1 MAGGGESRTGG
12 LASRGGLPAPGNPG
26 ESVLRICK
34 YFFRIRNPELR
45 IRIHE
50 AYWDTG
56 SELYV
61 FIGQLL
67 KLNWL
72 YTELGDFLPVHYT
85 PIFTPQT
92 VGGFINNILAH
103 HD

>member
-1 MAGGGESRTGG
+1 MLKS
-12 LASRGGLPAPGNPG
+12 
-26 ESVLRICK
+26 K
-34 YFFRIRNPELR
+34 YIPWTLFKIKTRF
-45 IRIHE
+45 
-50 AYWDTG
+50 YWDTG

-85 PIFTPQT
+85 PIFIPQT

>member
-1 MAGGGESRTGG
+1 MEEIYEEMR
-12 LASRGGLPAPGNPG
+12 
-26 ESVLRICK
+26 K
-34 YFFRIRNPELR
+34 YLVIYEEIISHIYMTLQLLHSEFPYIWEIFD
-45 IRIHE
+45 
-50 AYWDTG
+50 YWDTG

>member
-1 MAGGGESRTGG
+1 M
-12 LASRGGLPAPGNPG
+12 
-26 ESVLRICK
+26 
-34 YFFRIRNPELR
+34 Y
-45 IRIHE
+45 
-50 AYWDTG
+50 YWDTG

-85 PIFTPQT
+85 PIITAQT

>member
-1 MAGGGESRTGG
+1 MKVPILFLCSWLYTLG
-12 LASRGGLPAPGNPG
+12 
-26 ESVLRICK
+26 
-34 YFFRIRNPELR
+34 
-45 IRIHE
+45 
-50 AYWDTG
+50 YWDTG

-61 FIGQLL
+61 FIEQLL

>member
-1 MAGGGESRTGG
+1 MSALVVHAGILEQSIVAKKWVG
-12 LASRGGLPAPGNPG
+12 
-26 ESVLRICK
+26 
-34 YFFRIRNPELR
+34 
-45 IRIHE
+45 
-50 AYWDTG
+50 YWDTG

-85 PIFTPQT
+85 PIFTPPNRWR
-92 VGGFINNILAH
+92 IY
-103 HD
+103 

>member
-1 MAGGGESRTGG
+1 MNVRNWSKKSSGLTEWKWLYGVDKLRT
-12 LASRGGLPAPGNPG
+12 
-26 ESVLRICK
+26 
-34 YFFRIRNPELR
+34 
-45 IRIHE
+45 
-50 AYWDTG
+50 
-56 SELYV
+56 
-61 FIGQLL
+61 IGQLL